1 MPRRHPQ
8 RTDEATAYPGYFLV
22 VEGLDAS
29 GKTTLARR
37 LVRAYERAGLPVTA
51 VREPGGTRAS
61 EQVRRILLDKRS
73 SLSARAE
80 LFLYLAARAEL
91 VEEVIAP
98 ELARGALVIA
108 DRFSLSTM
116 AYQVG
121 GRHLQARA
129 VASAA
134 RLARQGLAPDFTIV
148 LTVSE
153 AAAAQ
158 RRAQAN
164 KIPDRIESE
173 SANFFRDVRAEYRRH
188 CRNGRRQLVVDSRIG
203 ADAVFELAKRKLDPR
218 LRRRGLI

>member
-1 MPRRHPQ
+1 MPRKHVP
-8 RTDEATAYPGYFLV
+8 RTDKITAYPGYFLV

-37 LVRAYERAGLPVTA
+37 LVKVYERAGLPVTA

-73 SLSARAE
+73 SLSPRAE

-91 VEEVIAP
+91 VEGVIAP
-98 ELARGALVIA
+98 ALTRGELVIA

-121 GRHLQARA
+121 GRHLPGRA
-129 VASAA
+129 VASAD
-134 RLARQGLAPDFTIV
+134 RLARRGLAPDLTIV

-164 KIPDRIESE
+164 KVPDRIESE
-173 SANFFRDVRAEYRRH
+173 SAGFFRDVRAEYRRH
-188 CRNGRRQLVVDSRIG
+188 CRNGRRQLVIDSRIG
-203 ADAVFELAKRKLDPR
+203 AGAVFELAKRKLDAR
-218 LRRRGLI
+218 LKRRGLI

>member
-1 MPRRHPQ
+1 MTRQGLPRK
-8 RTDEATAYPGYFLV
+8 EATRSTTGYFLV

-37 LVRAYERAGLPVTA
+37 LVDSYRRTGMHVTA

-61 EQVRRILLDKRS
+61 EQVRRILLDRRS
-73 SLSARAE
+73 KLTARTE

-91 VEEVIAP
+91 VHEVIEPA
-98 ELARGALVIA
+98 LQRGELVIA

-121 GRHLQARA
+121 GRHLPARA
-129 VASAA
+129 VASAD
-134 RLARQGLAPDFTIV
+134 RLARQGVSPDLTIV

-158 RRAQAN
+158 RRAKDA
-164 KIPDRIESE
+164 KVPDRIESE
-173 SANFFRDVRAEYRRH
+173 STGFFRDVRKEYRRRS
-188 CRNGRRQLVVDSRIG
+188 RNGRHQLVIDSKIG
-203 ADAVFELAKRKLDPR
+203 ADAVFEIAKRRLDTR
-218 LRRRGLI
+218 LHRRGLI

>member
-1 MPRRHPQ
+1 M
-8 RTDEATAYPGYFLV
+8 EAIKTLPGFFLV

-37 LVRAYERAGLPVTA
+37 LVAAYERAGLRVTA

-61 EQVRRILLDKRS
+61 EQVRRILLDRRS
-73 SLSARAE
+73 SLSPRTE

-98 ELARGALVIA
+98 ALQRGELVIA

-121 GRHLQARA
+121 GRHLPAAA
-129 VASAA
+129 VASAD
-134 RLARQGLAPDFTIV
+134 RLARKGVAPDLTIV

-153 AAAAQ
+153 AAATQ
-158 RRAQAN
+158 RCAQAN

-173 SANFFRDVRAEYRRH
+173 PAAFFRDVRAEYRRR
-188 CRNGRRQLVVDSRIG
+188 CRNSRRQLVIDSKMG
-203 ADAVFELAKRKLDPR
+203 ADAVFELAKRKLDAR
-218 LRRRGLI
+218 LHGRGLV

>member
-1 MPRRHPQ
+1 MPRRLPQ
-8 RTDEATAYPGYFLV
+8 RTEGTKAVPGYFLV

-37 LVRAYERAGLPVTA
+37 LVQAYERAGLRVTA

-73 SLSARAE
+73 SLSTRAE

-98 ELARGALVIA
+98 ALARGELVIA

-121 GRHLQARA
+121 GRHLPARA
-129 VASAA
+129 VASAD
-134 RLARQGLAPDFTIV
+134 RLARKGLAPEFTIV

-158 RRAQAN
+158 RRTQAN

-173 SANFFRDVRAEYRRH
+173 SVNFFRDVRAEYRRH
-188 CRNGRRQLVVDSRIG
+188 CRSGRRQLVIDSRIG
-203 ADAVFELAKRKLDPR
+203 ADAVFELAKRTLDLR